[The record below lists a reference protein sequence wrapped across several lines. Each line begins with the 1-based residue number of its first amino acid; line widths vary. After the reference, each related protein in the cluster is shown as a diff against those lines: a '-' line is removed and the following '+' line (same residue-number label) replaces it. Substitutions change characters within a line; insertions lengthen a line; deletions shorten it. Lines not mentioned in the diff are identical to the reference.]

1 MANEILPGT
10 IVAYTEPG
18 ATRSGWYRVRRV
30 TRNTVNL
37 GAVFGK
43 RLYHKGVPKGEVRED
58 EGAWYEAWS
67 QTDSYRSM

>member
-18 ATRSGWYRVRRV
+18 STRPGWYRVRRV

-43 RLYHKGVPKGEVRED
+43 HLYHKSVPKEEVRED
-58 EGAWYEAWS
+58 EAAWYEAWS
-67 QTDSYRSM
+67 RTESYRCM